1 MAKTKVRGK
10 NRDNNR
16 RAKKKVSFLTT
27 EGITYV
33 DWKNDKL
40 LRKFMSERAKI
51 RARRVTGNNA
61 QQQKLVA
68 DAIKLAREMA
78 LVPYSNRVTTQRQ
91 NKDRDGRGR
100 AAGPLPRPS
109 APPPSSASGED
120 ADEDATVEDHV
131 LGRRGCAG
139 RRRHRGPGMKVV
151 LRADVEGLG
160 RKGEVCDV
168 AAGYAR
174 NYLVPKGL
182 ALKSSPGAELQAEAM
197 RRSAALRRAADRAD
211 ADRDRREVGA
221 VRAVPCRPGPQSPAT
236 CTARWD
242 RPRSWP
248 RWRTR

>member
-91 NKDRDGRGR
+91 NKDRDGRGQ
-100 AAGPLPRPS
+100 
-109 APPPSSASGED
+109 
-120 ADEDATVEDHV
+120 
-131 LGRRGCAG
+131 GC
-139 RRRHRGPGMKVV
+139 
-151 LRADVEGLG
+151 
-160 RKGEVCDV
+160 
-168 AAGYAR
+168 
-174 NYLVPKGL
+174 
-182 ALKSSPGAELQAEAM
+182 
-197 RRSAALRRAADRAD
+197 RSAAASLRRRLHRAQ
-211 ADRDRREVGA
+211 RRRETPTRPAGA
-221 VRAVPCRPGPQSPAT
+221 SEEHRPGCHRRAG
-236 CTARWD
+236 
-242 RPRSWP
+242 
-248 RWRTR
+248 

>member
-1 MAKTKVRGK
+1 MPKSKVRGK

-91 NKDRDGRGR
+91 NKDRDGRSR
-100 AAGPLPRPS
+100 AAGPVPRPS
-109 APPPSSASGED
+109 SPPPAGTGPEEADGAAAD
-120 ADEDATVEDHV
+120 AEELVDA
-131 LGRRGCAG
+131 
-139 RRRHRGPGMKVV
+139 
-151 LRADVEGLG
+151 
-160 RKGEVCDV
+160 
-168 AAGYAR
+168 AAGA
-174 NYLVPKGL
+174 G
-182 ALKSSPGAELQAEAM
+182 
-197 RRSAALRRAADRAD
+197 
-211 ADRDRREVGA
+211 
-221 VRAVPCRPGPQSPAT
+221 
-236 CTARWD
+236 D
-242 RPRSWP
+242 RP
-248 RWRTR
+248 

>member
-33 DWKNDKL
+33 DWKNEKL

-91 NKDRDGRGR
+91 NKDRDGRSR
-100 AAGPLPRPS
+100 AAGPAPRPS
-109 APPPSSASGED
+109 APPPGGASPEEETDDADAATSELVDAMTAEAGED
-120 ADEDATVEDHV
+120 
-131 LGRRGCAG
+131 
-139 RRRHRGPGMKVV
+139 
-151 LRADVEGLG
+151 RA
-160 RKGEVCDV
+160 
-168 AAGYAR
+168 
-174 NYLVPKGL
+174 
-182 ALKSSPGAELQAEAM
+182 
-197 RRSAALRRAADRAD
+197 
-211 ADRDRREVGA
+211 
-221 VRAVPCRPGPQSPAT
+221 
-236 CTARWD
+236 
-242 RPRSWP
+242 
-248 RWRTR
+248 